1 VTNWQTT
8 AKTIY
13 CDAVDDEVTILIF
26 KDFSISCTGYKKYS
40 QPNDLTINIVRE
52 KSRKLKKLIKC
63 QGEQCSRVTEYKN
76 RIQAEEAN

>member
-1 VTNWQTT
+1 MTDWQTT

-26 KDFSISCTGYKKYS
+26 KDFSVRCTGYKKYS
-40 QPNDLTINIVRE
+40 QPNDLTINIIRE
-52 KSRKLKKLIKC
+52 KSRKSKKLIKC

-76 RIQAEEAN
+76 NIQAEEAN